1 MKSAVQGQAMTGT
14 GQAISGNGRSRPEAG
29 GDRYCDFDR
38 EVVQG
43 STNL

>member
-1 MKSAVQGQAMTGT
+1 MESAVQGRAMTGT
-14 GQAISGNGRSRPEAG
+14 GQAVSGNGRSRPEAG
-29 GDRYCDFDR
+29 GDRNHEFER